1 LEFGIWYLEFGIL
14 SPFAIFVKKET
25 IMADFN
31 QSKNSTQ
38 LAPSK
43 TKLFFKRIRKY
54 IYLALTLFVVIVGI
68 YVYWSF
74 FFTFSDGYRA
84 GLLQKF
90 SRKGNIF
97 KTYEGEMILSSVQ
110 SSKNV
115 ALASEKFL
123 FSVADHDVAMQLEKL
138 QGQNVVVHYT
148 EKNNTLPWRGETVFI
163 VSSVKLN
170 E

>member
-1 LEFGIWYLEFGIL
+1 
-14 SPFAIFVKKET
+14 
-25 IMADFN
+25 
-31 QSKNSTQ
+31 
-38 LAPSK
+38 
-43 TKLFFKRIRKY
+43 
-54 IYLALTLFVVIVGI
+54 
-68 YVYWSF
+68 VYWSF

>member
-1 LEFGIWYLEFGIL
+1 
-14 SPFAIFVKKET
+14 
-25 IMADFN
+25 MADIN
-31 QSKNSTQ
+31 QSKGSVQQT
-38 LAPSK
+38 PSR

-54 IYLALTLFVVIVGI
+54 IYLAISLFVVIVGI

-90 SRKGNIF
+90 SRKGTIF

-110 SSKNV
+110 SNKNV
-115 ALASEKFL
+115 ALASEKFV
-123 FSVADHDVAMQLEKL
+123 FSVDDKEVAVQLEKL
-138 QGQNVVVHYT
+138 QGKNVVVHYT
-148 EKNNTLPWRGETVFI
+148 EKNNTLPWRGETVFM
-163 VSSVKLN
+163 VSSVKLS

>member
-1 LEFGIWYLEFGIL
+1 
-14 SPFAIFVKKET
+14 
-25 IMADFN
+25 MADYN
-31 QSKNSTQ
+31 HSQNSTQ
-38 LAPSK
+38 PAP
-43 TKLFFKRIRKY
+43 TRTQLFMKKIRKY
-54 IYLALTLFVVIVGI
+54 LYLALTLFILLVGI

-90 SRKGNIF
+90 SRKGTIF

-110 SSKNV
+110 SNKNV